1 MSFLS
6 RVTVVRTS
14 RLVLTLVAVAGFAF
28 PTTDIE
34 AQGRVRLGVEVL
46 LSDSIHLI
54 SGKRVGLITNHSGK
68 TPDGRSTIDL
78 IHRAPNVRLTALF
91 APEHGI
97 RGQAEAGE
105 RISTM
110 VDSSTGVTIH
120 SLYGEHR
127 VPTAEMLKDVD
138 VVLYDIQD
146 VGSRTYTY
154 QWTMALSAEAVSAL
168 GRTFIV
174 LDRPNAVR
182 SDVIEGGVLDPAFRS
197 FVGQFPVALRYGL
210 TPEELLRYLV
220 GTGLVKANI
229 KVVPMSGYRRNMWW
243 EQTRLPWQNPSPN
256 IRSPDAALL
265 YTGTVLFE
273 GTNLSEGR
281 GTSIPFQLVGAGW
294 LHDAGAIAR
303 ELNSQR
309 IPGVVFDST
318 RVTVEAGQKWGGQRI
333 PMIAVV
339 VSDRE
344 AVQPYRVGLAML
356 RAIYSRHKG
365 EFQWRVAHID
375 RLAGS
380 TRYRDAVELDAIAS
394 LIPSLEQESRD
405 FQAKVAPFLI
415 YPGR

>member
-182 SDVIEGGVLDPAFRS
+182 SDMIEGGVLDPAFRS

-210 TPEELLRYLV
+210 TPGELLRYLV

>member
-1 MSFLS
+1 M
-6 RVTVVRTS
+6 VRTS
-14 RLVLTLVAVAGFAF
+14 RLVLTLGAVAGFAF

-210 TPEELLRYLV
+210 TPGELLRYLV

>member
-1 MSFLS
+1 M
-6 RVTVVRTS
+6 VRTS

-210 TPEELLRYLV
+210 TPGELLRYLV

>member
-1 MSFLS
+1 
-6 RVTVVRTS
+6 
-14 RLVLTLVAVAGFAF
+14 
-28 PTTDIE
+28 
-34 AQGRVRLGVEVL
+34 
-46 LSDSIHLI
+46 
-54 SGKRVGLITNHSGK
+54 
-68 TPDGRSTIDL
+68 
-78 IHRAPNVRLTALF
+78 
-91 APEHGI
+91 
-97 RGQAEAGE
+97 
-105 RISTM
+105 M

-210 TPEELLRYLV
+210 TPGELLRYLV